1 MVGKSIITTFSHSIY
16 LCLTP
21 PCSSYIKRMNCLLE
35 TIASMWLLSRRAVG
49 IRAPVTEEDES
60 VREGL
65 IGCRMSLEARE
76 AELVEGCRRLGREAL
91 RRRQQGDPTGA
102 RLKLLERRRVAK
114 RLDKLRNSLVLVD
127 AQMDALQSTEL
138 DREVLQTLVASSNA
152 LKKAGV
158 GTGVREAEAVM
169 SELDEQMRESGE
181 LTSVLSGPLAEDAE
195 FDVEEELNLLLKEGE
210 LEEEPAAQKTR
221 QPSVVNQFA
230 DHRIPAALPSAVEST
245 PRRATA
251 PTVVA
256 DLVSAV
262 PQVHGF

>member
-1 MVGKSIITTFSHSIY
+1 
-16 LCLTP
+16 
-21 PCSSYIKRMNCLLE
+21 MNCLLE
-35 TIASMWLLSRRAVG
+35 TIASVWLLSRRAVG
-49 IRAPVTEEDES
+49 IRAPVSEDDES

-91 RRRQQGDPTGA
+91 KRRQQGDPAGA

-138 DREVLQTLVASSNA
+138 DRELLQTLVASSNA

-181 LTSVLSGPLAEDAE
+181 LTSVLSGSLAEDVD

-210 LEEEPAAQKTR
+210 LGEEPAGQKTR
-221 QPSVVNQFA
+221 QPAVVNQFA
-230 DHRIPAALPSAVEST
+230 DRRIPAALPAAEPT
-245 PRRATA
+245 LMRATA

-256 DLVSAV
+256 DLVCST

>member
-1 MVGKSIITTFSHSIY
+1 
-16 LCLTP
+16 
-21 PCSSYIKRMNCLLE
+21 MNCFLE
-35 TIASMWLLSRRAVG
+35 TLASMWLLSRRAVG
-49 IRAPVTEEDES
+49 IRPPVTDDDDDS
-60 VREGL
+60 VRESL
-65 IGCRMSLEARE
+65 VGCRTSLEARE
-76 AELVEGCRRLGREAL
+76 AELVEGCRRLGREAF
-91 RRRQQGDPTGA
+91 RRRQQGDPAGA

-138 DREVLQTLVASSNA
+138 DRELLQTLVASSNA

-181 LTSVLSGPLAEDAE
+181 LTSVLSGPLAEDADL
-195 FDVEEELNLLLKEGE
+195 DVEEELNQLLKEGE
-210 LEEEPAAQKTR
+210 LEEEPVSAYKSR
-221 QPSVVNQFA
+221 QPQMVNQFV
-230 DHRIPAALPSAVEST
+230 DNRIPAALPAAEAT

-256 DLVSAV
+256 DLVSSVAAPV
-262 PQVHGF
+262 LQVHGF

>member
-1 MVGKSIITTFSHSIY
+1 
-16 LCLTP
+16 
-21 PCSSYIKRMNCLLE
+21 MNCLLE

-49 IRAPVTEEDES
+49 IRAPVPDDDES

-65 IGCRMSLEARE
+65 VGCRMSLEARE
-76 AELVEGCRRLGREAL
+76 AELVEGCKRLGREAL
-91 RRRQQGDPTGA
+91 RRRQQGDPAGA
-102 RLKLLERRRVAK
+102 KLKLLERRRVSK

-138 DREVLQTLVASSNA
+138 DRELLQTLVASSNA

-181 LTSVLSGPLAEDAE
+181 LTSVLSGSMAEDVD
-195 FDVEEELNLLLKEGE
+195 FDVEEELNQLLKEGE
-210 LEEEPAAQKTR
+210 LEEEPALTHKAGK
-221 QPSVVNQFA
+221 QPPIVNQFV
-230 DHRIPAALPSAVEST
+230 DHRIPAALPAAEST

-251 PTVVA
+251 PTIVA
-256 DLVSAV
+256 DLVSPMQMPV
-262 PQVHGF
+262 PQVNGF

>member
-1 MVGKSIITTFSHSIY
+1 
-16 LCLTP
+16 
-21 PCSSYIKRMNCLLE
+21 MNCFLE

-49 IRAPVTEEDES
+49 IRAPVSEDDDS
-60 VREGL
+60 VRESL

-76 AELVEGCRRLGREAL
+76 AELVEGCRRLGRDAL
-91 RRRQQGDPTGA
+91 RRRQQGDPAGA

-138 DREVLQTLVASSNA
+138 DRELLQTLVASSNA

-181 LTSVLSGPLAEDAE
+181 LTSVLSGPLAEDAD

-210 LEEEPAAQKTR
+210 LEEEPAATQKTR
-221 QPSVVNQFA
+221 QPPTVNQFV
-230 DHRIPAALPSAVEST
+230 DHRIPAALPSPAESV

-262 PQVHGF
+262 PQPHGF